1 MSRSLIEILK
11 LGDTGHYYIIDKLKH
26 AGSKEM
32 LEFYGKQLEGKLA
45 NSSNARWD
53 IAFTL
58 ANVLQ
63 TGAWTAYYSA
73 TNELDKLWCEA
84 HPDEGYKKSPYRF
97 EGGMA
102 YGTHSKPFF
111 VWCQINFG
119 LCRTTVYNYLEV
131 VDEFATYIEEYGKEP
146 RYQIGEEA
154 KHFQF
159 WQLIEMTSLT
169 YQERL
174 KVQPNWTREEIRAYK
189 KSLREKKNGSVQPA
203 ELVEAEE
210 KPMTEAQQRFA
221 KYSKDDLINLV
232 VDLEKDIVRITEQHQ
247 LEFERSI
254 EAPVTVEDVLPLK
267 HELTAMIEKQLKA
280 YNYEI
285 HLHGR
290 KQGVKAFAGVL
301 AKLILKSCNSDN
313 EAPSLVVDEDEDP
326 IQQKFAV

>member
-26 AGSKEM
+26 SGSKEM
-32 LEFYGKQLEGKLA
+32 LEFYRKQLEDKLA

-58 ANVLQ
+58 ANVVR

-73 TNELDKLWCEA
+73 TNELDKLWCAA

-131 VDEFATYIEEYGKEP
+131 VDEFATYIEEPGKEP
-146 RYQIGEEA
+146 EYRIGEEA

-189 KSLREKKNGSVQPA
+189 KKLRDKARGAVQPA

-210 KPMTEAQQRFA
+210 KPQTEAQQRFS
-221 KYSKDDLINLV
+221 KYSKDDLIDLV
-232 VDLEKDIVRITEQHQ
+232 VELEEACEKHKLEVERI
-247 LEFERSI
+247 LSC
-254 EAPVTVEDVLPLK
+254 PVTVDNVIPLK
-267 HELTAMIEKQLKA
+267 HELTEIIGGLLKG
-280 YNYEI
+280 YEYEI
-285 HLHGR
+285 KLHGR
-290 KQGVKAFAGVL
+290 KQGVNAFAGVL
-301 AKLILKSCNSDN
+301 AKLIIDKVSSGDL
-313 EAPSLVVDEDEDP
+313 LTP
-326 IQQKFAV
+326 IQEEIAV